1 MDDRKLRLLAEIDE
15 ARGDPEFMAAVRRIL
30 DRDQRILDGLQ
41 VHESEHGQVRR
52 ITAVEVL
59 DHYYLRLTFD
69 NGLVG
74 DVDLTDLRGLPE
86 AQVFQPLSDP
96 EFFRLVSVDHGTV
109 IWPGDIDM
117 APEVLYEQAAAHQV

>member
-15 ARGDPEFMAAVRRIL
+15 AREDPEFMAAVRKIV

-41 VHESEHGQVRR
+41 QRDDERGGLRR

-74 DVDLTDLRGLPE
+74 DVDLTHIRGLPE
-86 AQVFQPLSDP
+86 AQVFQPLGDP
-96 EFFRLVSVDHGTV
+96 EFFSLVSVDHGTI

-117 APEVLYEQAAAHQV
+117 AAEVLYEQAAAHRV